1 MKKTILIISAFALGA
16 SLAIAAELSD
26 FAQSIADLQASRV
39 EVTRLPNK
47 TRADRLARQAAIDA
61 WDAANGAT
69 VTAAVDNVDALIA
82 ERPNLGGFAIW
93 YSLTTKNAEATAA
106 KIAWPQD
113 PEDKALAAKLLTV
126 SSHAHNYIRRYAT
139 AGEIAALPGSSS
151 ANFAT
156 AVVGRAAE
164 LGQPDLVT
172 DYYARCLGKG
182 LVTAGYNKWFDQ
194 KLIDLAS
201 AGKEAEGVRLARVE
215 ALAVN
220 ALKTTPAQEQR
231 LIKLRAAGKLSGE

>member
-1 MKKTILIISAFALGA
+1 MKKIMIIIPALVFGA

-39 EVTRLPNK
+39 EVNRLPTK

-61 WDAANGAT
+61 WDAANAAT
-69 VTAAVDNVDALIA
+69 VEAAIPQIDALIA
-82 ERPNLGGFAIW
+82 ERPNLGGFVIW
-93 YSLTTKNAEATAA
+93 YHLGQKNKDATAA
-106 KIAWPQD
+106 KIAWQQN
-113 PEDKALAAKLLTV
+113 PEDRALAAKLLAV

-139 AGEIAALPGSSS
+139 AAEIAALPGSSGVS
-151 ANFAT
+151 FAT

-164 LGQPDLVT
+164 LGQPELVT
-172 DYYARCLGKG
+172 DYYTRCLAKG
-182 LVTAGYNKWFDQ
+182 LITTGYNAWFDQ
-194 KLIDLAS
+194 KLIDLAA

-220 ALKTTPAQEQR
+220 KLKTTPAQEAR
-231 LIKLRAAGKLSGE
+231 LVKLRAAGKLSGE